1 MRISDWSSD
10 VCSSDL
16 RPGRPDS
23 SRARRAGP
31 SGGSSCPAYPLP
43 DLPEAEADRP
53 RRHGHPAF
61 DVRHDLEAF
70 EETPH
75 RRHDQQ
81 ETEPEQRIDNVT
93 QDRKSVRVGKS
104 GSVRLDLGG
113 RPLIKKKKKK

>member
-70 EETPH
+70 EETTH

-81 ETEPEQRIDNVT
+81 ETEPAQRIAKVT
-93 QDRKSVRVGKS
+93 PLKIIVGLLNQIAKE
-104 GSVRLDLGG
+104 
-113 RPLIKKKKKK
+113 PPNKKEEQ

>member
-81 ETEPEQRIDNVT
+81 ETEPEQRLDNVT
-93 QDRKSVRVGKS
+93 HLQILTRLLDQIDRKSTLMNS
-104 GSVRLDLGG
+104 SH
-113 RPLIKKKKKK
+113 